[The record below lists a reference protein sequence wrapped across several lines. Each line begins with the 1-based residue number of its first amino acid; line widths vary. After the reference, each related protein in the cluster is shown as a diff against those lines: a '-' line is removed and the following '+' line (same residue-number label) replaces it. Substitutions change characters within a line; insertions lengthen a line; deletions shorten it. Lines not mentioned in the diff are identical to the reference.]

1 MSAEYFVKIIGS
13 NSQNLA
19 QALGI
24 DTVPINPPIPVNSP
38 EGPAFLLDF
47 NMLTNK
53 QRLSLINL
61 LSREQSLPAL
71 KVEELLTQR
80 GLGISVKDCV
90 MRYVTQHQIDLMRKS
105 FKQNVIKSYDGNI
118 KKDAVSETYWLSI
131 MIISFILGDE
141 WRTRNTTDN
150 LFTNENRVAYLRL
163 NLETEQDRY
172 EHQFRWTLF
181 ADSLF
186 RLQSS
191 EGFEL
196 KIEELQKVSP
206 INREVRLEDLAIELQ
221 IASMLVGSG
230 HEVKFIERS
239 GIERQDFDIE
249 IKFKKTTSI
258 FAEIKCKRDETAVNV
273 NNLRRTLYIAE
284 KQLPTNNPNVVLVR
298 IPTSWREYEKLA
310 PEVNRTTRNFFRNVS
325 HINAIVFI
333 WEEWFEL
340 EGNGRMSALKFKI
353 DLHPSPQHPFDN
365 LTELLIPAQIP
376 SSIKSTFLELSFG
389 KFTN

>member
-118 KKDAVSETYWLSI
+118 KKDAVSETYWLS
-131 MIISFILGDE
+131 
-141 WRTRNTTDN
+141 
-150 LFTNENRVAYLRL
+150 
-163 NLETEQDRY
+163 
-172 EHQFRWTLF
+172 
-181 ADSLF
+181 
-186 RLQSS
+186 
-191 EGFEL
+191 
-196 KIEELQKVSP
+196 
-206 INREVRLEDLAIELQ
+206 
-221 IASMLVGSG
+221 
-230 HEVKFIERS
+230 
-239 GIERQDFDIE
+239 
-249 IKFKKTTSI
+249 
-258 FAEIKCKRDETAVNV
+258 
-273 NNLRRTLYIAE
+273 
-284 KQLPTNNPNVVLVR
+284 
-298 IPTSWREYEKLA
+298 
-310 PEVNRTTRNFFRNVS
+310 
-325 HINAIVFI
+325 
-333 WEEWFEL
+333 
-340 EGNGRMSALKFKI
+340 
-353 DLHPSPQHPFDN
+353 
-365 LTELLIPAQIP
+365 
-376 SSIKSTFLELSFG
+376 
-389 KFTN
+389 